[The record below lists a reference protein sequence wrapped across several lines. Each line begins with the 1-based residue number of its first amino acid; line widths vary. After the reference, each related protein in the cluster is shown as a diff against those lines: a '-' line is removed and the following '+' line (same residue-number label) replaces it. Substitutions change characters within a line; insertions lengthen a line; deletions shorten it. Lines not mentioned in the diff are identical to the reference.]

1 MKKILV
7 LFVASLVLT
16 SVSHAASYVHQ
27 LEGLFN
33 LDQREFDPDG
43 SAGSIDYDIFRINLN
58 YRHQYKSRLF
68 FVGNL
73 DLNNGAMDSIGFSG
87 GMEYNLIT
95 NPADKIEAGGGFLFT
110 LYTGDIS
117 GIGFRPYGFIRSFIS
132 GGLFISGQLSY
143 DLAFVEL
150 NDVDG
155 DLKGLMIN
163 AGLGYAF

>member
-1 MKKILV
+1 MKKILSV
-7 LFVASLVLT
+7 LLASLMFT
-16 SVSHAASYVHQ
+16 SVSQAASYVHQ
-27 LEGLFN
+27 IEGLFN

-43 SAGSIDYDIFRINLN
+43 AGGGIDYDIFRINLN

-73 DLNNGAMDSIGFSG
+73 DLNNGGLDSIGFSG

-95 NPADKIEAGGGFLFT
+95 NPADKIEAGGGFLFS

-117 GIGFRPYGFIRSFIS
+117 GIGLRPYGFIRSFIS
-132 GGLFISGQLSY
+132 GGVFISGQLSY
-143 DLAFVEL
+143 DLAFVEI
-150 NDVDG
+150 NDRDG
-155 DLKGLMIN
+155 DIKGLMIN